1 MDNANYDYLFWRH
14 HMKAKLLFLFLIT
27 LSAIVLIPGCNS
39 SGQPI
44 QAVAIPVETTSRP
57 AVFSVSNLIIRP
69 ADSSGLCDIY
79 NLGTDD
85 EIIVSVTVT
94 NNGSNQGNHDVTLNI
109 DWVEVETKSV
119 MLAAGDSIDV
129 EFNLLWGTHN
139 DGIYTVTIEGL
150 QAIFGVG

>member
-1 MDNANYDYLFWRH
+1 
-14 HMKAKLLFLFLIT
+14 MKAKLLFLFLIT

-39 SGQPI
+39 TGQPV
-44 QAVAIPVETTSRP
+44 QAVAIPAETTSRP
-57 AVFSVSNLIIRP
+57 AVFSVSNLVIRP
-69 ADSSGLCDIY
+69 ADPSGLCDIY

-94 NNGSNQGNHDVTLNI
+94 NNGINQNSHNVTLYI
-109 DWVEVETKSV
+109 DWLEIETKSV
-119 MLAAGDSIDV
+119 TLAAGDSIDV

-150 QAIFGVG
+150 QVIFGVG